1 MESVGELLRRARLEQ
16 GLDLASV
23 AAHTKISAN
32 YLKAIEADDRKSLPS
47 GFFYK
52 SFVHQY
58 ANALS
63 VDTQE
68 IDAEVDRVLSADAP
82 LPLPGQETTLPM
94 NVPAVK
100 LTNRFGQPGA
110 YASAVALLAVVLV
123 CSGIYAWWG
132 KTRAEGSP
140 VEKQAVAQEPR
151 VAAPERAAVPTTLA
165 TVRPAPV
172 PPPSRPEGL
181 QAIPGA
187 KVLLDLIARE
197 ETWLSVSSD
206 GKRIF
211 SGTLEPNQT
220 KSVEGKEFAKL
231 IIGNAAGIE
240 VRLNGKPLGPLG
252 GRGQVLTVVFTP
264 EDFRIVPQPPKE
276 SD

>member
-1 MESVGELLRRARLEQ
+1 MESVGEVLRRARLEQ
-16 GLDLASV
+16 GLDLATV
-23 AAHTKISAN
+23 AAHTKISAS
-32 YLKAIEADDRKSLPS
+32 YLRAIESDDRKSLPS

-58 ANALS
+58 ANALLL
-63 VDTQE
+63 DTQE

-82 LPLPGQETTLPM
+82 LPLPGQEATISKA
-94 NVPAVK
+94 VPAVK
-100 LTNRFGQPGA
+100 FVNSFGQTRA
-110 YASAVALLAVVLV
+110 YASVVALVAVVLG

-132 KTRAEGSP
+132 KTRAAAQDPLAAERT
-140 VEKQAVAQEPR
+140 AV
-151 VAAPERAAVPTTLA
+151 PERAAVPATLA
-165 TVRPAPV
+165 TAHQPPAA
-172 PPPSRPEGL
+172 PPSGPEGL

-187 KVLLDLIARE
+187 KVLVDMIARE

-231 IIGNAAGIE
+231 VIGNAAGIE